1 MITDRE
7 VVEVLLVLVAGVL
20 MMYGAIYLTGLLI
33 RMGVGQ

>member
-7 VVEVLLVLVAGVL
+7 AVEVLLVLVAGVL
-20 MMYGAIYLTGLLI
+20 MMYGVIHLTGLLI